1 MVIPFM
7 LVLAVLRFSKED
19 GMLFDA
25 VLAKI
30 DKKKSA

>member
-25 VLAKI
+25 VLANTKRNLHE
-30 DKKKSA
+30 